1 MANISQNFEDNE
13 YDIVIKYDENIMHK
27 KFDAILM
34 HNDIDD
40 EDEDIY
46 IIKKQPS
53 IFDSCFLKFCVRR
66 LDI

>member
-13 YDIVIKYDENIMHK
+13 YDIVIKYDENIMYK